1 MLWRGGVAA
10 QGCRSRVLPLARPF
24 SSSLR
29 TFVVPHAFRTQ
40 ATTASSLSF
49 GYSSTVA
56 GRALSSS
63 SFSTSSAS
71 SERTEDKS
79 VKRIEVYA
87 ASWCPYCSRAKQL
100 LDSKGVPYHEI
111 DVDQVKG
118 AKEEMTKRTGGKRT
132 VPQVFAD
139 GEYVGDCSGLLA
151 LDAEGRLDGLLFS
164 SSSAKK
170 ESGAS

>member
-1 MLWRGGVAA
+1 MRRGVQAV
-10 QGCRSRVLPLARPF
+10 QGCRSRALPLARPL

-29 TFVVPHAFRTQ
+29 TFGVPHAFRTQ

-49 GYSSTVA
+49 GYSSTFA
-56 GRALSSS
+56 SRALSSS
-63 SFSTSSAS
+63 SSFSAS

-87 ASWCPYCSRAKQL
+87 ASWCPYCNRAKQL

-139 GEYVGDCSGLLA
+139 GQYVGDCSGLLA

-164 SSSAKK
+164 SSSSSAKK